1 MGLTY
6 LKSHTNFN
14 VMLGSI
20 WNGIKSVGSS
30 LANGLGTVVDV
41 GADALAHIP
50 VVGDTLSQGLGAIGD
65 AGVEAL
71 QGNFG
76 TALGDLYGGVDVLA
90 GGVLPGG
97 QAFSQGYLGNLY
109 GAADNALNGYLPNVG
124 GVGITPAD
132 YKLAKFGNVPG
143 ATGYGTVMAP
153 PEGGFGGQVAGAAGK
168 APSFWDKAGAVANL
182 AQTGM
187 GIYGMMQDTPEARN
201 AQAYQRATGTGPN
214 LIQQPG
220 ISGGGGNALSTT
232 VARDPAMAGTPEGK
246 STTGGTGG
254 SVKTKSLSEMT
265 DGELEPNLIKAI
277 ERYTKNNTQSAI
289 ADVSGQTAPSAPSIA
304 KPTPVQSTQLK
315 MYDFTPLGQTGSGY
329 TSDIP
334 GGPMRKYL
342 TQSVPSKPGIPADML
357 MRSSLAGPRVGT
369 VDITPSQPGIPAD
382 MFMNSSLAGPR
393 VRTMNALGAGSRTPP
408 PDMMMNTSLRGP
420 TYPVVNA
427 VGAGGY
433 SNIPGGP
440 RREYLGR

>member
-1 MGLTY
+1 MGFW
-6 LKSHTNFN
+6 SG
-14 VMLGSI
+14 LG
-20 WNGIKSVGSS
+20 NLVSS
-30 LANGLGTVVDV
+30 GANALASGLGTVVDL
-41 GADALAHIP
+41 GANALEYIP
-50 VVGDTLSQGLGAIGD
+50 VVGDTLSNGLGAIGD

-71 QGNFG
+71 QGNFS
-76 TALGDLYGGVDVLA
+76 TALGDLYGGVDTLV

-132 YKLAKFGNVPG
+132 YKLANFGNVPG

-182 AQTGM
+182 ASTGM

-201 AQAYQRATGTGPN
+201 AQAYQRATGTGPR

-220 ISGGGGNALSTT
+220 MGSGGNALSPT
-232 VARDPAMAGTPEGK
+232 VARDPAMAGTPEAK
-246 STTGGTGG
+246 STTGATGG
-254 SVKTKSLSEMT
+254 AVKSPSLSEMT
-265 DGELEPNLIKAI
+265 DGELEPNLVKAI
-277 ERYTKNNTQSAI
+277 ERFEKNNTQSTI
-289 ADVSGQTAPSAPSIA
+289 ADVSGQTAPSTPATA
-304 KPTPVQSTQLK
+304 TPTPVQSVKLN
-315 MYDFTPLGQTGSGY
+315 MYDFATPLGQTGSGY
-329 TSDIP
+329 TSNIP
-334 GGPMRKYL
+334 GGPRREYL
-342 TQSVPSKPGIPADML
+342 TQTVPSKPGIPADML

-369 VDITPSQPGIPAD
+369 VDIAPSQPGIPAD

-393 VRTMNALGAGSRTPP
+393 VGTVDMVSSSPGIPSDMFMRSSLAGPKVRTMNAL
-408 PDMMMNTSLRGP
+408 
-420 TYPVVNA
+420 
-427 VGAGGY
+427 GAGGY

-440 RREYLGR
+440 RREYLSR